1 MNNRGQSLVTFILI
15 IPIMLLI
22 VLALYDIG
30 SMALLKNELRNISYI
45 VLDYGLDNIDSDSIT
60 QDMRA
65 LVLKNKSDIDSVS
78 IEKTDDGKIHVG
90 FNDSV
95 NTKISFSNIFKI
107 KVAYVGY
114 LEEDKKI
121 IERDS

>member
-30 SMALLKNELRNISYI
+30 NMALLKNELRNISYI
-45 VLDYGLDNIDSDSIT
+45 VLDYGLDNIDDENVI
-60 QDMRA
+60 QDMKA
-65 LVLKNKSDIDSVS
+65 LVLKNKSDIDSVLV
-78 IEKTDDGKIHVG
+78 EKTNDEKLYVTFG
-90 FNDSV
+90 DSV
-95 NTKISFSNIFKI
+95 NTRLSFSNIFKI
-107 KVAYVGY
+107 KVTYVGY
-114 LEEDKKI
+114 LESDKKI